1 MVCAHCPTPR
11 PIKIAYIELCRG
23 VHTVQRQILTQVPIG
38 FFANLSVSVSI
49 SVSVTASVSDNVNTS
64 LISPNLTVISFELY
78 KTKANKFHLS
88 CHRPLG

>member
-11 PIKIAYIELCRG
+11 PIKMAYIELCRG
-23 VHTVQRQILTQVPIG
+23 VHTAQRQILSTIG
-38 FFANLSVSVSI
+38 FFANLSVSAAVSVFVST
-49 SVSVTASVSDNVNTS
+49 SVSGNVNTP